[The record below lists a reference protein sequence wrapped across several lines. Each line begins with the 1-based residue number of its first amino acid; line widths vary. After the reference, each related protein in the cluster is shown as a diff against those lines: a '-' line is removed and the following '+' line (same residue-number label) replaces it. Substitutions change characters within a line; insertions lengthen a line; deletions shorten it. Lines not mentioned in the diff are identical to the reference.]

1 MNGFKAS
8 IHKFPSKTEF
18 NHRTMEAL
26 DSMIADKAE
35 FIKRDDI
42 KSFVKL
48 VGSKGCTFCPSTF
61 LNGRKSRNT
70 FEQSQLFVLYFD
82 SLTSPGNSG
91 LEFEIMRDRACQYE
105 LPVFFAYDVFSTSH
119 HNKFCLVFLN
129 NTAFRT
135 WKEAEAIQKAL
146 MMIFPESDK
155 SCSVLTLYKGGNKV
169 LYFDDAMPE
178 INADLLFMNMSLYLK
193 NRYGDT
199 NYKRKI
205 VEFSRQTGIR
215 LNQNKFPDVSFVECK
230 AEDICKNI
238 DDKNSPIPIIE
249 INRFGEK
256 LSYLNYHIHF
266 EDSETDHVD
275 DEMISIKKTPFIHR
289 SYRSDLLQSLS
300 SNCNLYQEFLSGK
313 KKLSQR
319 ELFGIATNLVQIES
333 GKKEFKSIL
342 RSKLYYNGAKK
353 KYDNW
358 DFYFYYIKN
367 REPNPCA
374 SFCPYHDICPHGKT
388 ILSTTKP
395 KYHQVERIAG
405 GGGLLYGLDEAWE
418 DFRQKFEWAVTS
430 DKQCW
435 HIIKCQTA
443 LGKTQAV
450 LELLRDTHQRVL
462 IAVPTNKL
470 KREVYERAEKMGI
483 SMAVSPSLH
492 ELEDELPEIVWD
504 EIQALYDAG
513 KSPMFRVNQ
522 AIAEDDP
529 ACAGVF
535 KKYKKELEEFDR
547 SDGHAITTHRRLTN
561 MDVSQ
566 YDLVIIDEDII
577 YSTVIPSRETVSVR
591 NMIKLKKKLTARDP
605 LAVKIKKILKQ
616 IKTSEFFNL
625 NKTKYDKTYADIKI
639 PVNIPALC
647 LAECFCYRKETGRE
661 EDAVEN
667 CISFIRNVKF
677 QKNKKY
683 IMLSA
688 TADKDICE
696 YYLGEDQVEFYNCK
710 EAAFT
715 GVLNQYADKTMSRS
729 FMDENPDI
737 INRIKQWTGFKH
749 TISFKKFDACGTDG
763 LHFGNCA
770 GSDSLKNENI
780 DVIGTPHQ
788 PEWIYKLFAFSLGY
802 DVEAQIKPN
811 AIVTHNGY
819 RFRFTTY
826 EDEILRAIQFYMI
839 ESELEQA
846 VGRARLLRCCCTVNL
861 FSNFPLKQAVLKE
874 SEYDDGQH

>member
-8 IHKFPSKTEF
+8 INKFPSKAEL
-18 NHRTMEAL
+18 NNRTMEAL
-26 DSMIADKAE
+26 DSITADKAE
-35 FIKRDDI
+35 FIERDNI
-42 KSFVKL
+42 RSFVEL
-48 VGSKGCTFCPSTF
+48 VGSKGCTFCPATF
-61 LNGRKSRNT
+61 QDGIKSRET
-70 FEQSQLFVLYFD
+70 FEQTQLFVLYFD
-82 SLTSPGNSG
+82 SFSSLGNSE
-91 LEFEIMRDRACQYE
+91 LTFEKVKARAGQYE
-105 LPVFFAYDVFSTSH
+105 LPVFFAYDVFSTGHRSR
-119 HNKFCLVFLN
+119 FCVSFLN
-129 NTAFRT
+129 DTTFRT
-135 WKEAEAIQKAL
+135 LKEAEAIQKAL

-155 SCSVLTLYKGGNKV
+155 RCDVLTLHRGGNKV
-169 LYFDDAMPE
+169 LYFDDAVPE
-178 INADLLFMNMSLYLK
+178 INVDLLFMNMSLYLK
-193 NRYGDT
+193 DRYGDT

-215 LNQNKFPDVSFVECK
+215 LNRNKLLDISPAECK
-230 AEDICKNI
+230 TEDINRNI
-238 DDKNSPIPIIE
+238 DDKNSPNPIIVY
-249 INRFGEK
+249 NRSGEK
-256 LSYLNYHIHF
+256 LSDMNYHINF
-266 EDSETDHVD
+266 EDSKTDHT
-275 DEMISIKKTPFIHR
+275 DEMISVKKTSSIHR
-289 SYRSDLLQSLS
+289 SYRSDLLKSLS

-319 ELFGIATNLVQIES
+319 ELFGLATNLVQSES
-333 GKKEFKSIL
+333 GKKKFQSIL
-342 RSKLYYNGAKK
+342 RSKSYYNDAEK

-367 REPNPCA
+367 REPSPCT
-374 SFCPYHDICPHGKT
+374 SFCPYHDTCPHGKN

-395 KYHQVERIAG
+395 KYHQVERIANVG
-405 GGGLLYGLDEAWE
+405 EFLYRLDEAWE
-418 DFRQKFEWAVTS
+418 DFRQKFECAVIS

-443 LGKTQAV
+443 IGKTQAV
-450 LELLRDTHQRVL
+450 LELLRDTHQRIL

-470 KREVYERAEKMGI
+470 KREVYERAGKMGI
-483 SMAVSPSLH
+483 PMAVSPSLH
-492 ELEDELPEIVWD
+492 ELDDELPGIVWD

-513 KSPMFRVNQ
+513 KSPMSRVNK

-529 ACAGVF
+529 ECAGVF
-535 KKYKKELEEFDR
+535 KKYKRELAEFDR
-547 SDGHAITTHRRLTN
+547 FDGHAITTHRHLTN
-561 MDVSQ
+561 MDVSK
-566 YDLVIIDEDII
+566 YDLVIIDEDIV
-577 YSTVIPSRETVSVR
+577 YSTVIPNRETVSIR
-591 NMIKLKKKLTARDP
+591 DLKKLKKKLTARDP
-605 LAVKIKKILKQ
+605 LAVKIRKILKQ

-625 NKTKYDKTYADIKI
+625 DETKYRRSYAGIKM

-647 LAECFCYRKETGRE
+647 SAECFCYRKKT
-661 EDAVEN
+661 DQDNDTTEN
-667 CISFIRNVKF
+667 CISFIRDVKF
-677 QKNKKY
+677 QENKKY

-688 TADKDICE
+688 TADQDICE
-696 YYLGEDQVEFYNCK
+696 YYFGEDLVEFYACK

-737 INRIKQWTGFKH
+737 ISMIKQWTGFKH
-749 TISFKKFDACGTDG
+749 TISFKKFDSCGTDG

-770 GSDSLKNENI
+770 GSDTLKNKNI

-811 AIVTHNGY
+811 AIVIHNGY
-819 RFRFTTY
+819 RFRFTTF
-826 EDEILRAIQFYMI
+826 EDETLRAIQFYMI

-874 SEYDDGQH
+874 SEYDDDQH

>member
-1 MNGFKAS
+1 M
-8 IHKFPSKTEF
+8 
-18 NHRTMEAL
+18 
-26 DSMIADKAE
+26 
-35 FIKRDDI
+35 
-42 KSFVKL
+42 
-48 VGSKGCTFCPSTF
+48 
-61 LNGRKSRNT
+61 
-70 FEQSQLFVLYFD
+70 
-82 SLTSPGNSG
+82 
-91 LEFEIMRDRACQYE
+91 
-105 LPVFFAYDVFSTSH
+105 
-119 HNKFCLVFLN
+119 
-129 NTAFRT
+129 
-135 WKEAEAIQKAL
+135 
-146 MMIFPESDK
+146 
-155 SCSVLTLYKGGNKV
+155 
-169 LYFDDAMPE
+169 
-178 INADLLFMNMSLYLK
+178 
-193 NRYGDT
+193 
-199 NYKRKI
+199 
-205 VEFSRQTGIR
+205 
-215 LNQNKFPDVSFVECK
+215 
-230 AEDICKNI
+230 
-238 DDKNSPIPIIE
+238 
-249 INRFGEK
+249 
-256 LSYLNYHIHF
+256 
-266 EDSETDHVD
+266 
-275 DEMISIKKTPFIHR
+275 
-289 SYRSDLLQSLS
+289 
-300 SNCNLYQEFLSGK
+300 
-313 KKLSQR
+313 
-319 ELFGIATNLVQIES
+319 
-333 GKKEFKSIL
+333 
-342 RSKLYYNGAKK
+342 
-353 KYDNW
+353 
-358 DFYFYYIKN
+358 
-367 REPNPCA
+367 
-374 SFCPYHDICPHGKT
+374 
-388 ILSTTKP
+388 
-395 KYHQVERIAG
+395 
-405 GGGLLYGLDEAWE
+405 
-418 DFRQKFEWAVTS
+418 
-430 DKQCW
+430 
-435 HIIKCQTA
+435 
-443 LGKTQAV
+443 
-450 LELLRDTHQRVL
+450 

-470 KREVYERAEKMGI
+470 KHEVYERAEKMGI
-483 SMAVSPSLH
+483 PLAVSPSLH

-577 YSTVIPSRETVSVR
+577 YSTVIPSRETASVR
-591 NMIKLKKKLTARDP
+591 NLIKLKKKLTPRDL

-625 NKTKYDKTYADIKI
+625 NKTKYDKPYADIKI

-647 LAECFCYRKETGRE
+647 SAECFCYRKETDQE

-667 CISFIRNVKF
+667 CISFIKNVKF
-677 QKNKKY
+677 QENKKY

-737 INRIKQWTGFKH
+737 ISRIKQWTGFKH

-770 GSDSLKNENI
+770 GSDSQKNENI

-819 RFRFTTY
+819 RFRFTAY

>member
-1 MNGFKAS
+1 
-8 IHKFPSKTEF
+8 
-18 NHRTMEAL
+18 
-26 DSMIADKAE
+26 
-35 FIKRDDI
+35 
-42 KSFVKL
+42 
-48 VGSKGCTFCPSTF
+48 
-61 LNGRKSRNT
+61 
-70 FEQSQLFVLYFD
+70 
-82 SLTSPGNSG
+82 
-91 LEFEIMRDRACQYE
+91 
-105 LPVFFAYDVFSTSH
+105 
-119 HNKFCLVFLN
+119 
-129 NTAFRT
+129 
-135 WKEAEAIQKAL
+135 
-146 MMIFPESDK
+146 
-155 SCSVLTLYKGGNKV
+155 
-169 LYFDDAMPE
+169 
-178 INADLLFMNMSLYLK
+178 
-193 NRYGDT
+193 
-199 NYKRKI
+199 
-205 VEFSRQTGIR
+205 
-215 LNQNKFPDVSFVECK
+215 
-230 AEDICKNI
+230 
-238 DDKNSPIPIIE
+238 
-249 INRFGEK
+249 
-256 LSYLNYHIHF
+256 
-266 EDSETDHVD
+266 
-275 DEMISIKKTPFIHR
+275 
-289 SYRSDLLQSLS
+289 
-300 SNCNLYQEFLSGK
+300 
-313 KKLSQR
+313 
-319 ELFGIATNLVQIES
+319 
-333 GKKEFKSIL
+333 
-342 RSKLYYNGAKK
+342 
-353 KYDNW
+353 
-358 DFYFYYIKN
+358 
-367 REPNPCA
+367 
-374 SFCPYHDICPHGKT
+374 
-388 ILSTTKP
+388 
-395 KYHQVERIAG
+395 
-405 GGGLLYGLDEAWE
+405 
-418 DFRQKFEWAVTS
+418 
-430 DKQCW
+430 
-435 HIIKCQTA
+435 
-443 LGKTQAV
+443 
-450 LELLRDTHQRVL
+450 
-462 IAVPTNKL
+462 
-470 KREVYERAEKMGI
+470 
-483 SMAVSPSLH
+483 
-492 ELEDELPEIVWD
+492 
-504 EIQALYDAG
+504 
-513 KSPMFRVNQ
+513 MFRVNQ

-591 NMIKLKKKLTARDP
+591 NLIKLKKKLTARDP

-625 NKTKYDKTYADIKI
+625 NKTKYDKPYADIKI

-729 FMDENPDI
+729 FMDENPEI